1 VSFSLLYTAAVAMK
15 KVYAFL
21 AIMIIFAA
29 PHGGWAAETVSF
41 KSTLEDV
48 TLKGVLIK
56 PAGRGPF
63 AAVVLLHGCSGAT
76 KRDAAWAELLQ
87 SWGYASLRVDS
98 FRPRG
103 ISRVCSDRDLSRDM
117 ARKRIRD
124 AYDARA
130 YLSRRPDIDGGR
142 ILVMGWSHGGGVVL
156 NVLAVGNATP
166 FRAAVAF
173 YPYCDPNME
182 ALNAPLLILIGERD
196 DWTPAQRCVD
206 RTPPPGRSR
215 LEVSLRVYPGAYHGF
230 DHEGSNGQV
239 LGFGRIHRILYDAEA
254 AADARRQVRA
264 FIGRHHQ

>member
-1 VSFSLLYTAAVAMK
+1 MAMK
-15 KVYAFL
+15 KVCAFL
-21 AIMIIFAA
+21 AILAVFTAC
-29 PHGGWAAETVSF
+29 PGVGAAEDVSF
-41 KSTLEDV
+41 KSSLEDV

-56 PAGRGPF
+56 PGGRGPF
-63 AAVVLLHGCSGAT
+63 PAAVLLHGCSGAT
-76 KRDAAWAELLQ
+76 KRDAEWAELLK

-130 YLSRRPDIDGGR
+130 YLSQRPDIDGGR
-142 ILVMGWSHGGGVVL
+142 ILVMGWSHGGGVIL
-156 NVLAVGNATP
+156 NALAAKNEKP

-196 DWTPAQRCVD
+196 DWTPAQRCVE
-206 RTPPPGRSR
+206 RTPPPGSSR

-230 DHEGSNGQV
+230 DHDGSNGQV
-239 LGFGRIHRILYDAEA
+239 LGFGRIHRILYDSEA

-264 FIGRHHQ
+264 FIGRHDR